1 MYWVNFL
8 HIYQPL
14 SQSNEILK
22 RVVNESYRPLFKG
35 FLTIPGIKINLN
47 INAGLTE
54 NLWKKGYEDVIK
66 MIKTLAKD
74 GKLEFTESSRYHA
87 FLPLLP
93 KEEILRQIKGNYR
106 INKRYFGKLYKPKC
120 FFPPEMAYS
129 KKISK
134 LVSQLGYSFII
145 IDEVCFNAGENSPL
159 TDRLYFEEE
168 NKNLKIIF
176 RERRLS
182 NCLMSAIIRTK
193 KEFQEVLKEDLKQ
206 EKYICTGID
215 GETFGHHRPGLE
227 KTLLKILSLK
237 KPKQIFISE
246 LPKYFPKEEKIS
258 PVSATWASSREDIE
272 KKVPFYSWKDPKNKV
287 HELQWGFTRYIL
299 KLAKKRKISLKLKEK
314 IDQALAS
321 DHFFWASGEPWW
333 SLEMIEKGAWAL
345 FEVSKLLSKNKAEFE
360 KGKNYYLRILA
371 TAFQWQRAGKIEE
384 KTRKYKEAV
393 RIPFKERSFEISK
406 EGKKIYEDVI
416 SLIKKKMVL
425 SARKKNYER
434 AILWRDAI
442 WKLETK
448 NDIYDLLHIVDLL
461 RIEIPEKFKKLDP
474 KLNELM
480 AEYRKIKSG
489 QPELRKI

>member
-1 MYWVNFL
+1 
-8 HIYQPL
+8 
-14 SQSNEILK
+14 
-22 RVVNESYRPLFKG
+22 
-35 FLTIPGIKINLN
+35 
-47 INAGLTE
+47 
-54 NLWKKGYEDVIK
+54 
-66 MIKTLAKD
+66 
-74 GKLEFTESSRYHA
+74 
-87 FLPLLP
+87 
-93 KEEILRQIKGNYR
+93 
-106 INKRYFGKLYKPKC
+106 
-120 FFPPEMAYS
+120 
-129 KKISK
+129 
-134 LVSQLGYSFII
+134 
-145 IDEVCFNAGENSPL
+145 
-159 TDRLYFEEE
+159 
-168 NKNLKIIF
+168 
-176 RERRLS
+176 
-182 NCLMSAIIRTK
+182 
-193 KEFQEVLKEDLKQ
+193 
-206 EKYICTGID
+206 
-215 GETFGHHRPGLE
+215 
-227 KTLLKILSLK
+227 
-237 KPKQIFISE
+237 

-272 KKVPFYSWKDPKNKV
+272 KRVQFYSWKDPKNKV
-287 HELQWGFTRYIL
+287 HKLQWRFTRYIL